1 MFSLSVRI
9 RVYLRFARKRGRMN
23 ETLSRIVDSG
33 VVAVLRGVE
42 ADQLIGITEALRE
55 GGVTAVEITADTP
68 DVAEKLGE
76 VAGSFDD
83 EVVVGTGTVLDSE
96 TARTTLMAGAEF
108 VVSPSL
114 HEDVIETCNRY
125 GAVSAPGVMT
135 PTEAVRG
142 YEAGADFVKVF
153 PAKTVGP
160 AHLGAMKGP
169 LGQIPMMPTGGV
181 GPDNA
186 ADYIDAGAFAV
197 GAGGAL
203 VDYDA
208 AERGDYEAITETAR
222 EFVQVVEDARADD

>member
-1 MFSLSVRI
+1 
-9 RVYLRFARKRGRMN
+9 MN

>member
-1 MFSLSVRI
+1 
-9 RVYLRFARKRGRMN
+9 MN
-23 ETLSRIVDSG
+23 ETLSRLADTG

-76 VAGSFDD
+76 VTGSFGD

-125 GAVSAPGVMT
+125 GAVTAPGVMT
-135 PTEAVRG
+135 PTEAIRG

-181 GPDNA
+181 GPGNA

-208 AERGDYEAITETAR
+208 AERGDYESITETAR
-222 EFVQVVEDARADD
+222 EFTRVVEEARAED

>member
-1 MFSLSVRI
+1 
-9 RVYLRFARKRGRMN
+9 MN
-23 ETLSRIVDSG
+23 ETLSRLVDSG
-33 VVAVLRGVE
+33 VVAVLRGVP
-42 ADQLIGITEALRE
+42 ADQLIEITEALRE

-135 PTEAVRG
+135 PTEAIRG

-181 GPDNA
+181 SPDNA
-186 ADYIDAGAFAV
+186 AEYIDAGAFAV

-208 AERGDYEAITETAR
+208 AERGDYEVITETAR
-222 EFVQVVEDARADD
+222 EFTRVVEAARAGD

>member
-1 MFSLSVRI
+1 
-9 RVYLRFARKRGRMN
+9 MN
-23 ETLSRIVDSG
+23 ETLSRLVDSG
-33 VVAVLRGVE
+33 VVAVLRGVP
-42 ADQLIGITEALRE
+42 ADQLIEIAEALRE

-68 DVAEKLGE
+68 NVADLIDE
-76 VAGSFDD
+76 VTASFDD

-181 GPDNA
+181 SPDNA
-186 ADYIDAGAFAV
+186 AEYVEAGAFAV

-208 AERGDYEAITETAR
+208 AERGDYEVITETAR
-222 EFVQVVEDARADD
+222 EFTRVVEEARGD

>member
-1 MFSLSVRI
+1 
-9 RVYLRFARKRGRMN
+9 MN
-23 ETLSRIVDSG
+23 ETLSRLADTG

-68 DVAEKLGE
+68 DVEEKLGQ
-76 VAGSFDD
+76 VTGSFGD

-96 TARTTLMAGAEF
+96 TARATLMAGAEF

-125 GAVSAPGVMT
+125 GAVTAPGVMT
-135 PTEAVRG
+135 PTEAIRG

-160 AHLGAMKGP
+160 DHLAAMKGP

-181 GPDNA
+181 GPGNA
-186 ADYIDAGAFAV
+186 AEYVNAGAFAV

-208 AERGDYEAITETAR
+208 AARGDYDEITETAR
-222 EFVQVVEDARADD
+222 EFVQVVEDARDEDD

>member
-1 MFSLSVRI
+1 
-9 RVYLRFARKRGRMN
+9 MN
-23 ETLSRIVDSG
+23 ETLSRLVDSG
-33 VVAVLRGVE
+33 VVAVLRGVP
-42 ADQLIGITEALRE
+42 ADQLIEITEALRE

-135 PTEAVRG
+135 PTEAIRG

-181 GPDNA
+181 SPDNA
-186 ADYIDAGAFAV
+186 AEYIDAGAFAV

-208 AERGDYEAITETAR
+208 AERGDYEVITETAR
-222 EFVQVVEDARADD
+222 EFTRVVDAARAGD

>member
-1 MFSLSVRI
+1 
-9 RVYLRFARKRGRMN
+9 MN
-23 ETLSRIVDSG
+23 ETLDRIVDSG
-33 VVAVLRGVE
+33 VVAVLRGVK
-42 ADQLIGITEALRE
+42 ADQLIGIADALRE
-55 GGVTAVEITADTP
+55 GGVTAIEITADTSE
-68 DVAEKLGE
+68 VAELIAEVSGSFSDGE
-76 VAGSFDD
+76 VA
-83 EVVVGTGTVLDSE
+83 VGTGTVLDAE

-153 PAKTVGP
+153 PANTVGP
-160 AHLGAMKGP
+160 DHLAAMKGP

-181 GPDNA
+181 APDNA
-186 ADYIDAGAFAV
+186 ADYVEAGAFAV

-208 AERGDYEAITETAR
+208 AERGDYESITDTAR
-222 EFVQVVEDARADD
+222 EFTRILEEARAGT